1 MRQPLQFLALINGS
15 GFLSLRKEK
24 GNMRLGLV
32 VLLTAMISLPA
43 VMATSEPVKV
53 SVFQTATSV
62 RIGTASFSPST
73 IGAQN
78 SASNLT
84 VPLATGTTVPNGAT
98 ATVEVTESSNLSGV
112 TYTVSPSRSQTVT
125 LSGGGTSTNV
135 VFKFTTASGNL
146 NGGNIVS
153 RATLLS
159 VTNATMGTPTIQD
172 NLTLT
177 VNSPGTIAGGGCV
190 EYCDLQMPEQ
200 GCGVCRDWDSCQC
213 ACVSTGCSPIL
224 VDVLGNGFELTD
236 AANGVDFDLHGDG
249 TKQRIGWTAAG
260 SDDAFLALD
269 RNGNGLIDN
278 GTELFGNFTA
288 QPVSPHPNGFLA
300 LGEFDKY
307 ANGGN
312 GDGIIDSRD
321 EIFPKLR
328 LWQDTNHNGICD
340 PGELHTLPELGVYA
354 INLDYKESKQT
365 DQYGNS
371 FRYRAK
377 VYDAHGA
384 QVGRWAWDVFFVT
397 QP

>member
-1 MRQPLQFLALINGS
+1 MRLALIA
-15 GFLSLRKEK
+15 
-24 GNMRLGLV
+24 
-32 VLLTAMISLPA
+32 LLAALISLPA
-43 VMATSEPVKV
+43 VMATSEPVKA
-53 SVFQTATSV
+53 SAFQTATSV
-62 RIGTASFSPST
+62 GIGSATFSPTT
-73 IGAQN
+73 IAAN
-78 SASNLT
+78 NASSNLT
-84 VPLATGTTVPNGAT
+84 VAVATGSSVPNVAT
-98 ATVEVTESSNLSGV
+98 ATVEVTERGNLNGV
-112 TYTVSPSRSQTVT
+112 TYTVSPSRVQTVT
-125 LSGGGTSTNV
+125 LTGGGTITNV
-135 VFKFTTASGNL
+135 VFRFTTSQNGNL

-177 VNSPGTIAGGGCV
+177 VNPPGTIAGGGCV
-190 EYCDLQMPEQ
+190 DYCDQTMPEQ
-200 GCGVCRDWDSCQC
+200 GCPGCQDWDDCRC
-213 ACVSTGCSPIL
+213 MCVFVGCSPIL

-236 AANGVDFDLHGDG
+236 AANGVDFDLHGAG

-269 RNGNGLIDN
+269 RNGNGTIDN

-300 LGEFDKY
+300 LAEFDKY
-307 ANGGN
+307 VNGGN
-312 GDGIIDSRD
+312 GDGIIDSHD

-328 LWQDTNHNGICD
+328 LWQDTNHNGVCD
-340 PGELHTLPELGVYA
+340 PGELHTLSELGIYA
-354 INLDYKESKQT
+354 INLDYKESKRT

-371 FRYRAK
+371 FRYRAR
-377 VYDAHGA
+377 VYDAHGE